1 MNNYLTTNDLCLR
14 FGCSQQT
21 IWRMIKDGRLIPPTF
36 PGRPNKWLRSA
47 VDEHEARLKA
57 ASLNRLMPRNAKS
70 FLSIR

>member
-36 PGRPNKWLRSA
+36 PGRHFARPLMSMRPVLRQ
-47 VDEHEARLKA
+47 R
-57 ASLNRLMPRNAKS
+57 R
-70 FLSIR
+70 